1 MSPLLGRRKG
11 DEVRRARARRRMKK
25 TKAKT

>member
-1 MSPLLGRRKG
+1 MSPLLGRRNG
-11 DEVRRARARRRMKK
+11 DDVKRASAMSRIKK